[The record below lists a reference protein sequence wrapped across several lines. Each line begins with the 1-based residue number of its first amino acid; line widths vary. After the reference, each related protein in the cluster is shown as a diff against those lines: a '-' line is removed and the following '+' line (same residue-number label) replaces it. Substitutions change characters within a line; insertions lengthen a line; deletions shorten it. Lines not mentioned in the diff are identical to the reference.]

1 MKDQPRIL
9 VIGAGRWGR
18 NHLRVFHR
26 LGALAA
32 VAEADQRLHE
42 EIKNSYPGIKL
53 YRGHLDAL
61 RDPFIDAAVVATPAP
76 THFEISRTVLD
87 AGKDLL
93 VEKPMT
99 LSIEEAASLNALADS
114 KGRILMVGHLLLFKP
129 AVQKMIESIRAGL
142 IGELYYISMCRAKLG
157 KVRREEDVLWSFAPH
172 DLAVLLK
179 LVNSPL
185 EGVTAAGK
193 AALQPQIN
201 DDVHLDIV
209 FQNKVQAHVHLS
221 WLWPEDERKT
231 VVVGSQ
237 GMLTYDEHENK
248 IWHHQKGVHPDLSIY
263 DQGCQEIIFSDQ
275 DALEEEARHFLQC
288 IKERSEPLAN
298 GRHGQE
304 VIEVLVRADRSR
316 LKRAQNNEEYFVHE
330 SAYVDPPVQIG
341 KGTQI
346 WHFSHVMPGAV
357 IGERCKIGQNV
368 FIAKNA
374 KIGNNVKIQ
383 NNVSVYEG
391 VILEDDVFCGPSM
404 VFTNVKTPRSAYPR
418 NTADDYLPTLI
429 KQGASIGANAT
440 IVCGITVGRHALVG
454 AGAVV
459 TKDVPDHAVVYGNP
473 AEIRGW
479 VCRCGSKFVNCN
491 CTQLKCI
498 LCGSDVLVESS
509 GDKEIE
515 KR

>member
-1 MKDQPRIL
+1 MKQQPCVL
-9 VIGAGRWGR
+9 LIGAGRWGK

-32 VAEADQRLHE
+32 VAEADERLRD
-42 EIKNSYPGIKL
+42 EIKKNYPGIRT
-53 YRGHLDAL
+53 YRNHLDAL
-61 RDPFIDAAVVATPAP
+61 DDPGLSAAVVATPAP
-76 THFEISRTVLD
+76 THFGISRAVLEAD
-87 AGKDLL
+87 KDLL

-99 LSIEEAASLNALADS
+99 ISIEEAKTLNTIADS
-114 KGRILMVGHLLLFKP
+114 KGSIVMVGHLLLFKP
-129 AVQKMIESIRAGL
+129 AVRKMIESIRAGL
-142 IGELYYISMCRAKLG
+142 IGDIYYISMCRAKLG
-157 KVRREEDVLWSFAPH
+157 KVRREENVLWSFAPH
-172 DLAVLLK
+172 DIAVLLK
-179 LVNSPL
+179 LVNSPVKS
-185 EGVTAAGK
+185 VTAAGK
-193 AALQPQIN
+193 AALQPEVA
-201 DDVHLDIV
+201 DDVHLHIV

-231 VVVGSQ
+231 VIVGSQ

-248 IWHHQKGVHPDLSIY
+248 IWHHQKGVNPDLSVY
-263 DQGCQEIIFSDQ
+263 NQGRSEVIFTDR

-288 IKERSEPLAN
+288 INERTEPLAN
-298 GRHGQE
+298 GRDGQK
-304 VIEVLVRADRSR
+304 VIEVLVQADRPRSR
-316 LKRAQNNEEYFVHE
+316 SNLKEEEYFAHE
-330 SAYVDPPVQIG
+330 SAYVDQPVQIG

-346 WHFSHVMPGAV
+346 WHFGHVMAGAV

-368 FIAKNA
+368 FIAKNV

-404 VFTNVKTPRSAYPR
+404 VFTNIKTPRSAYPR
-418 NTADDYLPTLI
+418 NTADDYIPTVI

-459 TKDVPDHAVVYGNP
+459 TKDVPDHAIVYGNP

-479 VCRCGSKFVNCN
+479 ACRCGSVIMGKDKNMALECEE
-491 CTQLKCI
+491 CARRR
-498 LCGSDVLVESS
+498 SS
-509 GDKEIE
+509 
-515 KR
+515 